1 MIKFFKK
8 CVLKVFNFV
17 KKLNSLKSADCFV
30 KNPQKNFSSLCLKCK
45 QNEQVH
51 NLIEDGREAP

>member
-1 MIKFFKK
+1 MIKFLKK

-17 KKLNSLKSADCFV
+17 KKLNSLKSAIVLLKIRKKIFFFV
-30 KNPQKNFSSLCLKCK
+30 LKCK
-45 QNEQVH
+45 QNKQVH